1 MTVEARKLNFIEE
14 FLKVTDENLLT
25 QMEDL
30 MLNAKKK
37 NHEQHLKP
45 MSMDEFLRMTETAK
59 EEVDAGLVTTHEDLK
74 REIDSW

>member
-1 MTVEARKLNFIEE
+1 MTFEARKLNFIEE

-45 MSMDEFLRMTETAK
+45 MSMDEFLKMTETAK

>member
-1 MTVEARKLNFIEE
+1 MTGEARKLNFIEE

-45 MSMDEFLRMTETAK
+45 MSMDEFLRMAETAK

>member
-59 EEVDAGLVTTHEDLK
+59 EEVNAGRVTTHEDLK
-74 REIDSW
+74 RGIDSW